1 MCGSTPAEASLY
13 ITWRSA
19 VERAVVWWVG
29 WYNTERPH
37 SALDHLPPEEF
48 EARHYRSPATT
59 NAA

>member
-1 MCGSTPAEASLY
+1 MY

-48 EARHYRSPATT
+48 EARHYRSPATA